1 MNIHPDKVPAH
12 IALVT
17 LDVELRSISLGHLLV
32 LMRVVL
38 VVRDCRIDI
47 VVVVFL
53 ARSLV
58 HDGRLADGVD
68 QSDLDVPVL
77 PVVELIQSRSNFF
90 FRVAGF

>member
-1 MNIHPDKVPAH
+1 MNIYPDKVPAS

-17 LDVELRSISLGHLLV
+17 LDVELRSIALGHLLV

-58 HDGRLADGVD
+58 HDGRLTDGVD

-77 PVVELIQSRSNFF
+77 PVVELIQSGSNFF
-90 FRVAGF
+90 LRVAGF